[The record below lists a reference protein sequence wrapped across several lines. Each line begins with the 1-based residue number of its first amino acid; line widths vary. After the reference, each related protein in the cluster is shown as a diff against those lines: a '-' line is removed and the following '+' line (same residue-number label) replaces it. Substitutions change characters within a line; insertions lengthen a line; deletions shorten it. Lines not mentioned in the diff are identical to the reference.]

1 MYQTIKNMS
10 TFTIN
15 ERFDFLT
22 AMVSMVAK
30 GKTPSAIITGAGGLG
45 KTFTVQQ
52 TLKSLNLKNVSNVD
66 DFDDSYELAN
76 AHKCYRF
83 IKGYSTAKALYKT
96 LYKNNGATIVFDDC
110 DNVLKDKVGINI
122 LKSALDS
129 YDTRIIS
136 WKNSLTATEN
146 HWLPSCFEFTGN
158 VIFISNLDMNNIPQ
172 PLRSRALC
180 VDVSMSKSEKFE
192 RMGTIIKSKDFMPEV
207 TMLQKRQAFDELKKH
222 NRRLNELS
230 LRTLVS
236 ACKIRNAG
244 GTKWK
249 QLLEYSLV
257 TQTINNKQ

>member
-66 DFDDSYELAN
+66 DFDDSYELSN

-96 LYKNNGATIVFDDC
+96 LYKNNGAERYPEFKLYKMIARHVHNHTPHAQLERKEFM
-110 DNVLKDKVGINI
+110 NFE
-122 LKSALDS
+122 
-129 YDTRIIS
+129 IS
-136 WKNSLTATEN
+136 KKN
-146 HWLPSCFEFTGN
+146 
-158 VIFISNLDMNNIPQ
+158 
-172 PLRSRALC
+172 
-180 VDVSMSKSEKFE
+180 
-192 RMGTIIKSKDFMPEV
+192 IKSMDTVMNI
-207 TMLQKRQAFDELKKH
+207 DEIH
-222 NRRLNELS
+222 S
-230 LRTLVS
+230 M
-236 ACKIRNAG
+236 
-244 GTKWK
+244 
-249 QLLEYSLV
+249 
-257 TQTINNKQ
+257 